1 MKILGVDLAANYSS
15 MAIKIYDDINS
26 ISISHSTRARPDW
39 DKLLNNLIPKEIIL
53 DDLDA
58 VAYANGPGAFT
69 SLRSAAAFVKAIAA
83 SKKIP
88 LIPVSS
94 LMAMAWESKKW
105 VKQLPYIIHVCNVA
119 EKENLYY
126 AAYNLDTNKI
136 DVVTEP
142 TLVTKDFIQQIFNN
156 EDYLIGDAWGD
167 ESFASRLVTDYVSF
181 SADAVVSIASS
192 YIIQKKSFSDNDI
205 EPIYLTNPKYRKIK
219 DD

>member
-1 MKILGVDLAANYSS
+1 MKILGVDLTANYSS
-15 MAIKIYDDINS
+15 VAIKIDDDINS
-26 ISISHSTRARPDW
+26 ISISHSTYARPDW
-39 DKLLNNLIPKEIIL
+39 DKLLNNLFPKEIIL

-58 VAYANGPGAFT
+58 VAYANGPGSFT
-69 SLRSAAAFVKAIAA
+69 SLRSAAAFTKAIAA

-94 LMAMAWESKKW
+94 LKAMAWESKKW

-126 AAYNLDTNKI
+126 AAYNLDSNKI

-142 TLVTKDFIQQIFNN
+142 TLVTKDFINQIFNN
-156 EDYLIGDAWGD
+156 EDYLIGDAWED

-192 YIIQKKSFSDNDI
+192 YIIQKKSFSDSDI
-205 EPIYLTNPKYRKIK
+205 EPIYLTNPNYRKIK

>member
-58 VAYANGPGAFT
+58 VAYANGPGSFT

-156 EDYLIGDAWGD
+156 EDYLIGDAWKD

-205 EPIYLTNPKYRKIK
+205 EPIYLSNPKYQKIK
-219 DD
+219 DG

>member
-1 MKILGVDLAANYSS
+1 MKILGVDLTANYSS
-15 MAIKIYDDINS
+15 MAIKIDDDINS
-26 ISISHSTRARPDW
+26 ISIAHSTRARPDW
-39 DKLLNNLIPKEIIL
+39 DRLLNNLIPKEIIL

-58 VAYANGPGAFT
+58 VAYANGPGSFT

-94 LMAMAWESKKW
+94 LKAMAWESKKW
-105 VKQLPYIIHVCNVA
+105 VKQVPYIIHVCNVA

-142 TLVTKDFIQQIFNN
+142 TLVTKDFINQIFNN
-156 EDYLIGDAWGD
+156 EDYLIGDAWED
-167 ESFASRLVTDYVSF
+167 ESFAARLVTDYVSF

-192 YIIQKKSFSDNDI
+192 YFIQKKSFSDNDI
-205 EPIYLTNPKYRKIK
+205 EPIYLNNPKYRKIK
-219 DD
+219 DG

>member
-1 MKILGVDLAANYSS
+1 MKILGVDLTANYSS
-15 MAIKIYDDINS
+15 MAIKIDDDINS
-26 ISISHSTRARPDW
+26 ISIAHSTRARPDW
-39 DKLLNNLIPKEIIL
+39 DRLLNNLIPKEIIL

-58 VAYANGPGAFT
+58 VAYANGPGSFT

-94 LMAMAWESKKW
+94 LKAMAWESKKW

-142 TLVTKDFIQQIFNN
+142 TLVTKDFINQIFNN
-156 EDYLIGDAWGD
+156 EDYLIGDAWED
-167 ESFASRLVTDYVSF
+167 ESFAARLVTDYVSF

-192 YIIQKKSFSDNDI
+192 YFIQKKSFSDNDI
-205 EPIYLTNPKYRKIK
+205 EPIYLSNPKYRKIK
-219 DD
+219 DG

>member
-1 MKILGVDLAANYSS
+1 MKILGVDLTANYSS
-15 MAIKIYDDINS
+15 MAIKIDDDVNS
-26 ISISHSTRARPDW
+26 ISIAHSTRARPDW
-39 DKLLNNLIPKEIIL
+39 DRLLNNLIPKEIIL

-58 VAYANGPGAFT
+58 VAYANGPGSFT

-94 LMAMAWESKKW
+94 LKAMAWESKKW

-126 AAYNLDTNKI
+126 AAYNLDSNKI

-142 TLVTKDFIQQIFNN
+142 TLVTKDFINQIFNN
-156 EDYLIGDAWGD
+156 EDYLIGDAWED
-167 ESFASRLVTDYVSF
+167 ESFAARLVTDYVSF

-192 YIIQKKSFSDNDI
+192 YFIQKKSFSDNDI
-205 EPIYLTNPKYRKIK
+205 EPIYLNNPKYRKIK
-219 DD
+219 DG

>member
-1 MKILGVDLAANYSS
+1 MKILGVDLTANYSS
-15 MAIKIYDDINS
+15 MAIKIDDDVNS
-26 ISISHSTRARPDW
+26 ISIAHSTRARPDW
-39 DKLLNNLIPKEIIL
+39 DRLLNNLIPKEIIL

-58 VAYANGPGAFT
+58 VAYANGPGSFT

-94 LMAMAWESKKW
+94 LKAMAWESKKW
-105 VKQLPYIIHVCNVA
+105 VKQFPYIIHVCNVA

-126 AAYNLDTNKI
+126 AAYNLDSNKI

-142 TLVTKDFIQQIFNN
+142 TLVTKDFIKQIFNN
-156 EDYLIGDAWGD
+156 EDYLIGDAWKD

-192 YIIQKKSFSDNDI
+192 YIIQKKSFSDSDI
-205 EPIYLTNPKYRKIK
+205 EPIYLTNTNYRKIK

>member
-1 MKILGVDLAANYSS
+1 
-15 MAIKIYDDINS
+15 MAIKIDDDINS
-26 ISISHSTRARPDW
+26 ISIAHSTRARPDW
-39 DKLLNNLIPKEIIL
+39 DRLLNNLIPKEIIL

-58 VAYANGPGAFT
+58 VAYANGPGSFT

-94 LMAMAWESKKW
+94 LKAMAWESKKW
-105 VKQLPYIIHVCNVA
+105 VKQVPYIIHVCNVA

-142 TLVTKDFIQQIFNN
+142 TLVTKDFINQIFNN
-156 EDYLIGDAWGD
+156 EDYLIGDAWED
-167 ESFASRLVTDYVSF
+167 ESFAARLVTDYVSF

-192 YIIQKKSFSDNDI
+192 YFIQKKSFSDTDI
-205 EPIYLTNPKYRKIK
+205 EPIYLSNPKYRKIK
-219 DD
+219 DG

>member
-1 MKILGVDLAANYSS
+1 MKILGVDLTANYSS
-15 MAIKIYDDINS
+15 MAIKIDDDINS
-26 ISISHSTRARPDW
+26 ISIAHSTRARPDW
-39 DKLLNNLIPKEIIL
+39 DRLLNNLIPKEIIL

-58 VAYANGPGAFT
+58 VAYANGPGSFT

-94 LMAMAWESKKW
+94 LKAMAWESKKW
-105 VKQLPYIIHVCNVA
+105 VKQVPYIIHVCNVA

-142 TLVTKDFIQQIFNN
+142 TLVTKDFINQIFNN
-156 EDYLIGDAWGD
+156 EDYLIGDAWED
-167 ESFASRLVTDYVSF
+167 ESFAARLVTDYVSF

-192 YIIQKKSFSDNDI
+192 YFIQKKSFSDTDI
-205 EPIYLTNPKYRKIK
+205 EPIYLSNPKYRKIK
-219 DD
+219 DG

>member
-1 MKILGVDLAANYSS
+1 MKILGVDLTANYSS
-15 MAIKIYDDINS
+15 MAIKIDDDINS
-26 ISISHSTRARPDW
+26 ISIAHSTRARPDW
-39 DKLLNNLIPKEIIL
+39 DRLLNNLIPKEIIL

-58 VAYANGPGAFT
+58 VAYANGPGSFT

-94 LMAMAWESKKW
+94 LKAMAWESKKW
-105 VKQLPYIIHVCNVA
+105 EKQVPYIIHVCNVA

-142 TLVTKDFIQQIFNN
+142 TLVTKDFINQIFNN
-156 EDYLIGDAWGD
+156 EDYLIGDAWED
-167 ESFASRLVTDYVSF
+167 ESFAARLVTDYVSF

-192 YIIQKKSFSDNDI
+192 YFIQKKSFSDTDI
-205 EPIYLTNPKYRKIK
+205 EPIYLSNPKYRKIK
-219 DD
+219 DG

>member
-1 MKILGVDLAANYSS
+1 MKILGVDLTANYSS
-15 MAIKIYDDINS
+15 MAIKIDDDVNS
-26 ISISHSTRARPDW
+26 ISIAHSTRARPDW
-39 DKLLNNLIPKEIIL
+39 DRLLNNLIPKEIIL

-58 VAYANGPGAFT
+58 VAYANGPGSFT

-94 LMAMAWESKKW
+94 LKAMAWESKKW
-105 VKQLPYIIHVCNVA
+105 VKQVPYIIHVCNVA

-142 TLVTKDFIQQIFNN
+142 TLVTKDFINQIFND
-156 EDYLIGDAWGD
+156 EDYLIGDAWED
-167 ESFASRLVTDYVSF
+167 ESCAARLVTDYVSF

-192 YIIQKKSFSDNDI
+192 YLIQKKSFSDNDI
-205 EPIYLTNPKYRKIK
+205 EPIYLSNPKYRKIK
-219 DD
+219 DG

>member
-58 VAYANGPGAFT
+58 VAYANGPGSFT

-205 EPIYLTNPKYRKIK
+205 EPIYLSNPKYRKIK